1 LATEAL
7 ALTGTASEPV
17 PTVTLFNTENVSL
30 IRPRVNLG
38 GVLVDQVDFDSAVD
52 RIERFVTSGGAHQIA
67 TVNLDFVAIAR
78 RRPEFMEVL
87 NQVDL
92 AVPDGMP
99 LVWLSRLTG
108 TALTERVAG
117 VELFG
122 ACCEIAAEQQLGI
135 FLLGAADGVAEEAGK
150 NLQELYPGLRIVGSY
165 SPSLGA
171 LSEEED
177 DYIVELIQQ
186 AQPHFLFVALGAP
199 RQDVWIREHM
209 SRLHVPVSMGV
220 GCVFDIYAGA
230 VKRAPKWMQ
239 QFGLEWAFRL
249 AQEPARLWRR
259 YLVDDLPTFAAVM
272 LSTRATKPAPA
283 PTLAAEA

>member
-1 LATEAL
+1 MATEAL
-7 ALTGTASEPV
+7 ALTGTASEPL

-38 GVLVDQVDFDSAVD
+38 GVMVDQVDFDSAVD
-52 RIERFVTSGGAHQIA
+52 RVERFLTSGGSHQIA
-67 TVNLDFVAIAR
+67 TVNLDFVSIAR
-78 RRPEFMEVL
+78 RRPEFMDML

-99 LVWLSRLTG
+99 LVWLSRYTG
-108 TALTERVAG
+108 TPLTERVAG

-122 ACCEIAAEQQLGI
+122 ACCEIAAEQGLGV
-135 FLLGAADGVAEEAGK
+135 FFLGAAEGVAEEAAR
-150 NLQELYPGLRIVGSY
+150 NLQAIYPGLNVVGTY
-165 SPSLGA
+165 SPSKGS
-171 LSEEED
+171 LSDEED
-177 DYIVELIQQ
+177 EYIVQLIQE

-230 VKRAPKWMQ
+230 VKRAPRWMQ
-239 QFGLEWAFRL
+239 QLGLEWAFRL
-249 AQEPARLWRR
+249 VQEPARLWRR
-259 YLVDDLPTFAAVM
+259 YLIDDLPTFAAVM
-272 LSTRATKPAPA
+272 LATRGAKPT